1 MNMQQIMAQAQKM
14 QKDIMAKKNEIDSMD
29 FIGKSNWVEIT
40 FKGSKEVS
48 KVNIIND
55 EALKNENKEILCDM
69 IFLAIKDA
77 MEQVDNKTEEK
88 LGSYSKMNG
97 LF

>member
-14 QKDIMAKKNEIDSMD
+14 QKDIMTKKSEIDSMK
-29 FIGKSNWVEIT
+29 FVGKSNWVEIT
-40 FKGSKEVS
+40 FKGSKEIS
-48 KVNIIND
+48 KVDIIND
-55 EALKNENKEILCDM
+55 DALKIENKEILCDM

-77 MEQVDNKTEEK
+77 LNQIDNKTEEK

>member
-14 QKDIMAKKNEIDSMD
+14 QKDIMAKKSEIDSMN
-29 FIGKSNWVEIT
+29 FVGKSSWVEIS
-40 FKGSKEVS
+40 FKGSKEIS
-48 KVNIIND
+48 KVDIIND
-55 EALKNENKEILCDM
+55 DALKIENKEILCDM

-77 MEQVDNKTEEK
+77 LNQIDNKTEEK